1 MLPASHAVI
10 QWKQWSAPTPW
21 LMSSTNQ
28 RHYFLVIRARIGCP
42 VCQTRESSW
51 GAGSLVLGTLSGVQ
65 GKKKKKQL
73 WFLSAVYDVMT
84 KPSWNACKTHCLQFF
99 VLSSL
104 KQFGAVYK
112 LHFAR
117 LQCCTVHHEHCGFVG
132 ELINNAVW
140 KFWPVLQS
148 LSIGRASS
156 TQCEVWMKEAQTLHF
171 GYVCS
176 QAWLHALMFSPPR
189 FSLNFNNCRTIL
201 ALLVVL
207 FYRDT
212 IVSALTSTV
221 FHHCIT
227 LRGAR

>member
-1 MLPASHAVI
+1 MRRYVLWSSRVEGRNSSPGWLDVRVMMWLWRTSTSGRRKQKPQCSLSFPPPLSHFSAWCSASHAVI

-65 GKKKKKQL
+65 EKEKKQL

-132 ELINNAVW
+132 ELMA
-140 KFWPVLQS
+140 S
-148 LSIGRASS
+148 L
-156 TQCEVWMKEAQTLHF
+156 V
-171 GYVCS
+171 
-176 QAWLHALMFSPPR
+176 
-189 FSLNFNNCRTIL
+189 SL
-201 ALLVVL
+201 
-207 FYRDT
+207 
-212 IVSALTSTV
+212 
-221 FHHCIT
+221 
-227 LRGAR
+227 